1 MCEFMQRSLP
11 MKHLVV
17 IALSALTLVACKR
30 APEPAPT
37 PQSSQP
43 AVPKVLAADTPSTT
57 VDGNA
62 FVAPKEW
69 SIETQGPATV
79 LLAPEEGSK
88 IALVDVA
95 GENADAA
102 VAAAWQ
108 AYDPNAKWPLKVASD
123 RPGRDGWEEMRNYA
137 YETSAN
143 DQRTVFARAFRKGE
157 RWTVAIYDMANA
169 TAEKRSG
176 QVGLIF
182 DRLMPKGHS
191 RESFAGKTAHKL
203 DEARLAQIKD
213 FVEDARKTLD
223 VPGVGIGLI
232 QDGKVVFADGFG
244 VRELGK
250 PAKIDGNTSFM
261 IASNTKAMTTLMLAK
276 LVAQGKFTWDTP
288 VTEIFPSFKLGNAET
303 TKQVLVKHLICACT
317 GLPRQDME
325 WLLESEN
332 ATPDSVMKTLATM
345 QPTSKFGE
353 LFQYSNPLAAAAGY
367 AGGHVAYPDKEI
379 GAAYDAAMQSL
390 VFDPLGMKATTF
402 DYAKALRG
410 NHATPHGTNVDGET
424 AIASMDL
431 NYTILPARPAGAG
444 WSTVNDVL
452 RYVQMELDRGMFKD
466 GRYIAEAPL
475 LERRKPQVA
484 LGNDV
489 TYGMG
494 LMVDK
499 TWGVPVVYHGG
510 DMVGFH
516 SNMMWLPE
524 HGVGAVILTNSD
536 PGVYMRG
543 PFLRRLLEVLFDG
556 NAEAEDN
563 LKAQAK
569 QLKDAIAAER
579 KRLTVP
585 ADATE
590 STKLAKLYRST
601 ELGAIAVS
609 HKDKAT
615 WFDFGGWKSEVAT
628 RKNDDGTLSFITIS
642 PGVDGFEFVV
652 ASAAVANAEGAR
664 ALVLRDAQHEYKFA
678 EAK

>member
-1 MCEFMQRSLP
+1 MQRSLP
-11 MKHLVV
+11 MKHVVV
-17 IALSALTLVACKR
+17 IALAALTLVGCKR
-30 APEPAPT
+30 AQDPTPAP
-37 PQSSQP
+37 SVSAQP
-43 AVPKVLAADTPSTT
+43 TGPKVLAADTPSTT
-57 VDGNA
+57 VDGHS
-62 FVAPKEW
+62 FVAPKDW

-79 LLAPEEGSK
+79 LQAPEQGSK
-88 IALVDVA
+88 IALVDVGGA
-95 GENADAA
+95 NADAA

-108 AYDPNAKWPLKVASD
+108 AYDPNAKWPLKVSSD

-203 DEARLAQIKD
+203 DDTRLAQLKD
-213 FVEDARKTLD
+213 FVEDARKALD
-223 VPGVGIGLI
+223 VPGVGIGLV
-232 QDGKVVFADGFG
+232 QDGKVVFAGGFG

-250 PAKIDGNTSFM
+250 PAKVDGDTSFM

-288 VTEIFPSFKLGNAET
+288 VTQIFPAFKLGNAET
-303 TKQVLVKHLICACT
+303 TKQVLVRHLICACT

-325 WLLESEN
+325 WLLESES
-332 ATPDSVMKTLATM
+332 ATPESVMRTLGTM

-353 LFQYSNPLAAAAGY
+353 LFQYSNPMAAAAGY

-390 VFDPLGMKATTF
+390 VFDPLGMKSTTF
-402 DYAKALRG
+402 DYARALRG

-431 NYTILPARPAGAG
+431 NYTILPARPAGAA

-452 RYVQMELDRGMFKD
+452 RYVQMELDRGMAN
-466 GRYIAEAPL
+466 GSRYIDEAPL

-494 LMVDK
+494 LMVDR

-536 PGVYMRG
+536 PGVYLRG
-543 PFLRRLLEVLFDG
+543 PFLRRLLEVLFAG
-556 NAEAEDN
+556 NAEAADN

-569 QLKDAIAAER
+569 QLKEAIAAER

-590 STKLAKLYRST
+590 SAKLAKQYRND
-601 ELGAIAVS
+601 ELGAIVVS
-609 HKDKAT
+609 QKGTAT

-628 RKNDDGTLSFITIS
+628 RKNDDGSLSFMTIS

-652 ASAAVANAEGAR
+652 ADAPGAK

-678 EAK
+678 EAR

>member
-1 MCEFMQRSLP
+1 
-11 MKHLVV
+11 MKHVV
-17 IALSALTLVACKR
+17 VFALSVLTLVACKR
-30 APEPAPT
+30 APEPAP
-37 PQSSQP
+37 PIPSPSSSTQP
-43 AVPKVLAADTPSTT
+43 AGPQVLAADTPSTT

-69 SIETQGPATV
+69 SIETKGPATV
-79 LLAPEEGSK
+79 LLPPEEGSK
-88 IALVDVA
+88 IALIDVA
-95 GENADAA
+95 GADADAA

-108 AYDPNAKWPLKVASD
+108 AYDANAKWPLKVASD

-157 RWTVAIYDMANA
+157 RWTVAIFDMANA
-169 TAEKRSG
+169 TSEKRSS

-191 RESFAGKTAHKL
+191 RESFASKKAHML
-203 DEARLAQIKD
+203 DDARLAQLKD

-223 VPGVGIGLI
+223 VPGVGIGLV
-232 QDGKVVFADGFG
+232 QDGRVVFAGGFG

-250 PAKIDGNTSFM
+250 PAKVDGTTSFM

-276 LVAQGKFTWDTP
+276 LVAQKKFTWDTP
-288 VTEIFPSFKLGNAET
+288 VTEIFPSFKLGDAET

-325 WLLESEN
+325 WLFESEN
-332 ATPDSVMKTLATM
+332 ATPESVMATLGTM
-345 QPTSKFGE
+345 QPTSRFGE
-353 LFQYSNPLAAAAGY
+353 LFQYSNPMAAAAGY

-390 VFDPLGMKATTF
+390 VFDPLGMKSTTF
-402 DYAKALRG
+402 DYTKALRG

-431 NYTILPARPAGAG
+431 NYTILPARPAGAA
-444 WSTVNDVL
+444 WSTVSDVL
-452 RYVQMELDRGMFKD
+452 HYVQMELNRGMLRN
-466 GRYIAEAPL
+466 GRYIDEATL

-494 LMVDK
+494 LMVDR
-499 TWGVPVVYHGG
+499 TWGIPVVYHGG

-524 HGVGAVILTNSD
+524 HGIGAVILTNSD

-556 NAEAEDN
+556 NPEAADN
-563 LKAQAK
+563 LNAQAK

-585 ADATE
+585 ADPAQAA
-590 STKLAKLYRST
+590 KLARQYRSE
-601 ELGAIAVS
+601 ELGTIAVS
-609 HKDKAT
+609 KKDKST

-628 RKNDDGTLSFITIS
+628 RKNDDGTLSYMTIS

-652 ASAAVANAEGAR
+652 ADASGTK

-678 EAK
+678 EGK